1 MSNPQK
7 PTVLDSK
14 TIKNTASEA
23 QNDHSATLINKVEN
37 YFTIPFEDV
46 KANDS
51 GIEQINAGAIA
62 FEIKDKKISIVK
74 KYSTEIENA
83 DLVRSTIVD
92 NVIYTFNDGKF
103 VNSFATK

>member
-23 QNDHSATLINKVEN
+23 QDTHKAILVNKAEN
-37 YFTIPFEDV
+37 YFAIPFEYV
-46 KANDS
+46 KANS
-51 GIEQINAGAIA
+51 GIEQIKAGAIA
-62 FEIKDKKISIVK
+62 FEIKDKKISIDK

-92 NVIYTFNDGKF
+92 NVIYTFSDGEF
-103 VNSFATK
+103 INSFMAK